1 LVLAAAA
8 PMRYASGVRAD
19 DIVLLGLSLLAVA
32 LGVLVA
38 LLTLRALRQLWC
50 ELGPPAAPPG
60 RGTGRRGGGATLA
73 RWWRG
78 GQPRRRRCRRGR
90 GWPTLPF
97 VLAVL
102 LPLPIDDAA
111 GRAAAKQPAPRR
123 KRRPARR

>member
-1 LVLAAAA
+1 
-8 PMRYASGVRAD
+8 MRYASRVRAD
-19 DIVLLGLSLLAVA
+19 DIVLLGVSLLAVG

-50 ELGPPAAPPG
+50 ELGPPLAPPG
-60 RGTGRRGGGATLA
+60 RGTGRRGGATLA
-73 RWWRG
+73 RWWRRQG
-78 GQPRRRRCRRGR
+78 RRGR
-90 GWPTLPF
+90 AWPTLPF

>member
-1 LVLAAAA
+1 MVGNSARSPARCSGRCRAPGDGPRALVLAAAA

-19 DIVLLGLSLLAVA
+19 DIVLLGVSLLAVA

-73 RWWRG
+73 RWW
-78 GQPRRRRCRRGR
+78 
-90 GWPTLPF
+90 
-97 VLAVL
+97 AH
-102 LPLPIDDAA
+102 
-111 GRAAAKQPAPRR
+111 
-123 KRRPARR
+123 